1 MRGSHQVDSAG
12 RSLRGVPEVSL
23 DFPRAWVEFT
33 DPDDADQVIRADLT
47 WLTSRWNC
55 IFGAGCPGI
64 FHDKPDAGCCVLG
77 AHFADKADEKRVRGF
92 AKKLTAEDWQ
102 YRAEGRKNGFVE
114 LDEDGDRKTRVVDG
128 ACIFHNRPGFAGGT
142 GCALH
147 KYALRVGMH
156 PLETK
161 PDVCW
166 QLPIRRLYREVEL
179 TDGTTY
185 TEVTITEY
193 DRRGWGPGGHDF
205 DWYCTGN
212 TEAHTG
218 QEPVYVTN
226 RPELVELMSQATYDE
241 LAKHCEAHLAAKERI
256 APHPADEVPP
266 AAPKTTAKSKGT
278 VKAKSGG
285 KLPRKLPST
294 HQGAP

>member
-1 MRGSHQVDSAG
+1 M
-12 RSLRGVPEVSL
+12 PEVSL

-33 DPDDADQVIRADLT
+33 DPDDADQVFRADLT

-55 IFGAGCPGI
+55 IFGSGCHGI
-64 FHDKPDAGCCVLG
+64 FAEEPDAGCCVMG
-77 AHFADKADEKRVRGF
+77 AHFADKADEKRVRGWV
-92 AKKLTAEDWQ
+92 KKLTDDDWQ
-102 YRAEGRKNGFVE
+102 YRAEGNRAGWIEK
-114 LDEDGDRKTRVVDG
+114 DEDGERKTRVVDG

-147 KYALRVGMH
+147 KYALRIGIH

-166 QLPIRRLYREVEL
+166 QLPIRRLYRDVEL
-179 TDGTTY
+179 PDGTSY

-212 TEAHTG
+212 TEAHG
-218 QEPVYVTN
+218 ARDPVYVSN
-226 RPELVELMSQATYDE
+226 RPELIELMGQAGYDE
-241 LAKHCEAHLAAKERI
+241 LVKHCEAHLARGVCT
-256 APHPADEVPP
+256 APHPADPVRRPRARSQSSGRTGEVRF
-266 AAPKTTAKSKGT
+266 TGGKSKN
-278 VKAKSGG
+278 K
-285 KLPRKLPST
+285 
-294 HQGAP
+294 GARRVR

>member
-1 MRGSHQVDSAG
+1 M
-12 RSLRGVPEVSL
+12 PEVSL

-33 DPDDADQVIRADLT
+33 DPADADQVVRADLT
-47 WLTSRWNC
+47 WLTSSYNC

-64 FHDKPDAGCCVLG
+64 FHEKPDAGCCVLG
-77 AHFADKADEKRVRGF
+77 AHFADKADEKRVRGY

-102 YRAEGRKNGFVE
+102 YRAEGRRDGFVE

-128 ACIFHNRPGFAGGT
+128 ACIFHNREGFAGGT

-147 KYALRVGMH
+147 RYALRTGVH
-156 PLETK
+156 PLTTK

-166 QLPIRRLYREVEL
+166 QLPIRRLYRDVEL

-205 DWYCTGN
+205 EWYCTGN
-212 TEAHTG
+212 TEAHNAP
-218 QEPVYVTN
+218 EPVYLN
-226 RPELVELMSQATYDE
+226 SRAELVELLGQEAYDE
-241 LAKHCEAHLAAKERI
+241 VAKHCEAHLASKQPVAR
-256 APHPADEVPP
+256 HPADPEP
-266 AAPKTTAKSKGT
+266 AEEPRR
-278 VKAKSGG
+278 AKSGKAG
-285 KLPRKLPST
+285 KSETSGKAGKPGRNGSSTLPRKLPST
-294 HQGAP
+294 QQPTGDGAQS